1 MSVSLIFTVSMLFGH
16 SVKLSVFDHQ
26 LLVMLGDGKHVLVF
40 NVLLYVLNVYLSW
53 AAVRLFWSAADEDL
67 GVVALN
73 VGGIFHLASVCLDW
87 RRLVALWTGLTC
99 GYTPGYWVRAYLRR
113 RLREVIVTIGILDGL
128 WNLRDKRIL
137 SHGVLMFLTFIANFV
152 IFYIVAGVFGLYEK
166 VVLLLSYVT
175 WLD

>member
-1 MSVSLIFTVSMLFGH
+1 MPISLIFTVSMLFGH

-26 LLVMLGDGKHVLVF
+26 LLVVLGDGKHVLVF
-40 NVLLYVLNVYLSW
+40 NILLDVLNVYAW
-53 AAVRLFWSAADEDL
+53 AAVRLFGSAVDEDL
-67 GVVALN
+67 GVVALY
-73 VGGIFHLASVCLDW
+73 VRGIFGLASVCRDW

-99 GYTPGYWVRAYLRR
+99 GYAPGYWIGAYLRR

-152 IFYIVAGVFGLYEK
+152 IFYIVAGVFGLCEK
-166 VVLLLSYVT
+166 VVLLLRYMT